1 MDLRE
6 NDICTWRWK
15 DDERHRASGPFGSY
29 HCNAQKG
36 IVHNGR
42 LLDLFW
48 MNIGS
53 HFAQEG
59 WSKSRSGGKPVAL
72 DQVIVEVVANIDDLT
87 EIRRG
92 DERYYD
98 LADVVDLQNSNSSK
112 APIFIRKVAQ
122 RSQAA
127 MLEYAENKL
136 QEAER
141 TAASAERDVER
152 WTALSDQIQTGN
164 LDKIYL

>member
-15 DDERHRASGPFGSY
+15 DDERHQDCGPFRSY
-29 HCNAQKG
+29 HCKAQKG
-36 IVHNGR
+36 IVHNGQ
-42 LLDLFW
+42 LLDLYW

-59 WSKSRSGGKPVAL
+59 WSKSRSGGKPVPL
-72 DQVIVEVVANIDDLT
+72 DEVIVKVVANIDDLT
-87 EIRRG
+87 EIRRC

-98 LADVVDLQNSNSSK
+98 RADVVDLDNPNSSN
-112 APIFIRKVAQ
+112 APIFIRNGAQ
-122 RSQAA
+122 RSRAA

-136 QEAER
+136 KA
-141 TAASAERDVER
+141 AERDAAVAENAVAR
-152 WTALSDQIQTGN
+152 WTALSAQIQTGN
-164 LDKIYL
+164 LDEIYL